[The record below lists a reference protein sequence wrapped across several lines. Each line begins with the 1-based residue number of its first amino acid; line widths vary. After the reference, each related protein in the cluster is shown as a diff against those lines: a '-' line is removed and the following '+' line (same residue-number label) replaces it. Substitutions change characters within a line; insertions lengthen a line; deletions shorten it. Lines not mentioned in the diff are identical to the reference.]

1 MKDLLELIIHGT
13 MGETSTTNILLMK
26 FGNTIQWE
34 ISTKGLYQVL
44 YMIWLTLTIG
54 IGIYYLID
62 IFILT
67 IKNKKHKK

>member
-1 MKDLLELIIHGT
+1 MKDLIELIIHGT
-13 MGETSTTNILLMK
+13 MGETSDTNILLMQ

-34 ISTKGLYQVL
+34 IGTKALYNIL
-44 YMIWLTLTIG
+44 FMIWLTLTVS

-62 IFILT
+62 IFILS